1 MAITKNA
8 LIRYHALDR
17 CFSNPGRNFDM
28 KALLE
33 ECNKD
38 LYESNPDS
46 DGIKKRQLY
55 DDIRFMESS
64 QGWSIDLEKIKN
76 GRSVYYRYADP
87 KFSIKKEPI
96 NELEA
101 EQVKSAML
109 VLTRFKGLPQF
120 EWINE
125 LLPKLDQTFKL
136 SNQSQ
141 EIMSFES
148 NEFLE
153 GLEHISPLFNAILHK
168 QTLNITYR
176 SFKSDKDSI
185 LTFSPYHLK
194 QYNNRWFLFGKND
207 DYENLTNLAL
217 DRIEKIENSSA
228 SYIEN
233 TEIDFNE
240 YFEDIIGVS
249 KSAGAEEVKIELQ
262 AAPDLAPYIKTKPL
276 HGSQRTITENNQGFT
291 FSIQVIPNYELE
303 KLILSFG
310 EQLKL
315 IEPADL
321 KEKLKNRLQNS
332 LNNFD

>member
-1 MAITKNA
+1 MAITKNV

-17 CFSNPGRNFDM
+17 CFSNPGKNYDLS
-28 KALLE
+28 ALLE
-33 ECNKD
+33 ECNTD
-38 LYESNPDS
+38 LYEYNPNS
-46 DGIKKRQLY
+46 DGIQRRQLY
-55 DDIRFMESS
+55 DDIKFMESS
-64 QGWSIDLEKIKN
+64 QGWSIDLEKTKI
-76 GRSVYYRYADP
+76 GRNVYYRYADP

-101 EQVKSAML
+101 EQIKSAML

-153 GLEHISPLFNAILHK
+153 GLEYISPLFNAMLYK
-168 QTLNITYR
+168 QCLSITYR
-176 SFKSDKDSI
+176 SFKSDEDTM
-185 LTFSPYHLK
+185 LTFFPYHLK
-194 QYNNRWFLFGKND
+194 QYNNRWFLFGKGG
-207 DYENLTNLAL
+207 DYDNLTNLAL
-217 DRIEKIENSSA
+217 DRIIQIKNSNLPF
-228 SYIEN
+228 IEN

-249 KSAGAEEVKIELQ
+249 KSIGVKESKIILH
-262 AAPDLAPYIKTKPL
+262 AVPDLAPYIKTKPL
-276 HGSQRTITENNQGFT
+276 HGSQQKITDNDQGFT
-291 FSIQVIPNYELE
+291 FSIKVIPNYELE
-303 KLILSFG
+303 KLVLSFG

-315 IEPADL
+315 LEPEEL
-321 KEKLKNRLQNS
+321 RIKLKARLQNS
-332 LNNFD
+332 LNNFN

>member
-17 CFSNPGRNFDM
+17 CFSNPGRNYDIT
-28 KALLE
+28 ALLE

-38 LYESNPDS
+38 LYEANPDT
-46 DGIKKRQLY
+46 DGIQRRQLY
-55 DDIRFMESS
+55 DDIKFMESS
-64 QGWSIDLEKIKN
+64 QGWSIDLEKTKI
-76 GRSVYYRYADP
+76 GRKVYYRYSDP
-87 KFSIKKEPI
+87 NFSIKKEPI

-194 QYNNRWFLFGKND
+194 QYNNRWFLFGKNG

-217 DRIEKIENSSA
+217 DRIEKIENSTVP
-228 SYIEN
+228 YIEN
-233 TEIDFNE
+233 KEIDFNE

-249 KSAGAEEVKIELQ
+249 KTAGAEEIKIVLQ

-276 HGSQRTITENNQGFT
+276 HGSQRTIAENDQGFT

-321 KEKLKNRLQNS
+321 KEKLRTRLQNS